1 MKTGQV
7 TGYEGDVGDERGT
20 AAEVWTVVGGVAG
33 RRRRPDNGG
42 AWRRHGAWE
51 RRRSGECDEITPQVR
66 GVSTSCF
73 VTPERWKLYHPVTK
87 IVAQGCK
94 RDG

>member
-33 RRRRPDNGG
+33 RRRRPRQWRSMAQ
-42 AWRRHGAWE
+42 AWGLGTTQIRR
-51 RRRSGECDEITPQVR
+51 VR
-66 GVSTSCF
+66 
-73 VTPERWKLYHPVTK
+73 
-87 IVAQGCK
+87 
-94 RDG
+94 